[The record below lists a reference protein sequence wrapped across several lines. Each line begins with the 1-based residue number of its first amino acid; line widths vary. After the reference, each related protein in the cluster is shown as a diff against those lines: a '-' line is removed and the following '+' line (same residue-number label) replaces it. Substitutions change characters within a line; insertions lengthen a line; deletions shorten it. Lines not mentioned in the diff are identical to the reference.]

1 MRRKLTAIVAGAMM
15 VGSVSAN
22 DIKMSPV
29 FDVSYMHS
37 DARTTAGLNEGQY
50 YNDRDDVDVQYAGID
65 FSGASKSLSWTLSL
79 NFAGD
84 SSNTQFVNQ
93 AFMSYAINDNLTF
106 IAGRFY
112 TFFGY
117 EAMRTNGDWN
127 YTKSIAKKISPN
139 WHEGVG
145 ATWDAKN
152 GFMASVF
159 LVDGIANSQDST
171 VAGTLST
178 SADTQSSKKGVGATA
193 SYAMDKWKAEF
204 DYYTQATRG
213 LGEQGD
219 TTHMAFNFKYDISDK
234 FSAAFAAQQGTV
246 EATSGNEAKYTSYA
260 VYAKFQATEKFF
272 AAARYEM
279 FSEEKTGT
287 SSMVYA
293 GSLSNSAAITGNDH
307 DMDSITLTGGYDL
320 MNGSQIK
327 LEYRMDSADKEVYRT
342 GANGSADKTDDSNNT
357 VALAWT
363 FTY

>member
-37 DARTTAGLNEGQY
+37 DAQTSTGLNEGQY

-65 FSGASKSLSWTLSL
+65 FTGASKSLSWTLGL

-84 SSNTQFVNQ
+84 ASNATEFIDQ

-106 IAGRFY
+106 MAGRFY
-112 TFFGY
+112 SFFGY
-117 EAMRTNGDWN
+117 EAARTNGDWN
-127 YTKSIAKKISPN
+127 YTKSMAKIISPY

-145 ATWDAKN
+145 VTYDAKN

-159 LVDGIANSQDST
+159 LVDGIYNSEDSVNGAT
-171 VAGTLST
+171 
-178 SADTQSSKKGVGATA
+178 DTQSSKKGVGATA

-219 TTHMAFNFKYDISDK
+219 ETHMAFNFKYEFNDK
-234 FSAAFAAQQGTV
+234 FAAVLAAQQGTK
-246 EATSGNEAKYTSYA
+246 EQTSGNEAEYMSYA
-260 VYAKFQATEKFF
+260 GYVKFQATEKFF
-272 AAARYEM
+272 AALRYEM
-279 FSEEKTGT
+279 LSEETTGT
-287 SSMVYA
+287 STMLYA
-293 GSLSNSAAITGNDH
+293 ETFSGASAITGNEH
-307 DMDSITLTGGYDL
+307 DTDSITLTAGYDL
-320 MNGSQIK
+320 MNGSQVK
-327 LEYRMDSADKEVYRT
+327 LEYRMDSADKKIYT
-342 GANGSADKTDDSNNT
+342 HSDNSTDDSNNT
-357 VALAWT
+357 VALAWLLS
-363 FTY
+363 Y